1 MTELLTPENIGKLIA
16 LFVSVI
22 SAYKAF
28 SELVSKKKEKLRADY
43 EFAEKFIADEKWKD
57 LHDYLLERGY
67 WGLSG
72 RQLEASVIRYF
83 LSLKDPLGQLAD
95 YTRGLRFLMP
105 VRDDDGSVVTIRYK
119 GNLMHA
125 SKFKWKNRR
134 IMVGYFVFAFLSFGP
149 VIFIGNFITWGFSGV
164 SVLIAWVFSFGLLAY
179 IYLDEIWALQSAK
192 RIIENTANKANSA
205 DAQKARAAD

>member
-1 MTELLTPENIGKLIA
+1 MTDFLTPENIGKLVA

-43 EFAEKFIADEKWKD
+43 EFAEKFIANEKWKE

-83 LSLKDPLGQLAD
+83 LSLKDPLGQLTD
-95 YTRGLRFLMP
+95 YTRGLRFLNT
-105 VRDDDGSVVTIRYK
+105 VRDNEGSVVSIEYK
-119 GNLMHA
+119 GKLNNA
-125 SKFKWKNRR
+125 TKFKWKSRR
-134 IMVGYFVFAFLSFGP
+134 IMVSYFVFAFLSLGP
-149 VIFIGNFITWGFSGV
+149 VIFIGNFLTQGFSGV
-164 SVLIAWVFSFGLLAY
+164 SALVAWVLSFGLLAY
-179 IYLDEIWALQSAK
+179 THLGRVI
-192 RIIENTANKANSA
+192 NC
-205 DAQKARAAD
+205 AADNFPDSQRGVFVLFC